1 MSEEHRPVESMSLEE
16 LYAAIYAHHIAEAVV
31 GERLDLHS
39 QALFVDIFTAARRV
53 LTVAFSS
60 DDPARALA
68 EIDQLE
74 ESMKE

>member
-1 MSEEHRPVESMSLEE
+1 VTEEQRPVESMSLEE
-16 LYAAIYAHHIAEAVV
+16 VYAAIYAHHIAEAVV
-31 GERLDLHS
+31 GDRPDLHS
-39 QALFVDIFTAARRV
+39 QVLFLDIFDAARRV

-68 EIDQLE
+68 EIEQLE